1 MTTVLD
7 AIAAARIVA
16 IVRLDRYDRAVEIAQ
31 ALLAGGISAIEFT
44 LTGAG
49 AHDAIGA
56 ARGALGERAQIGVG
70 SVLTPAAAAAAIA
83 AGAQFVVT
91 PALRP
96 DVIVACHDRGAPIL
110 CGAFTPT
117 EALTAHEAGA
127 DMVKIFPARLGGP
140 QYIRDI
146 LAPLPFLRLAP
157 TGGIGPE
164 NARAYLDAG
173 AVAVGIGGNLVS
185 AAAVAEGDWGRITA
199 AARACAEAVTK

>member
-16 IVRLDRYDRAVEIAQ
+16 IVRLERYDRAVELAR

-56 ARGALGERAQIGVG
+56 ARAALGDHVQVGVG
-70 SVLTPAAAAAAIA
+70 SVLTAQAADAAID

-91 PALRP
+91 PTLRLE
-96 DVIVACHDRGAPIL
+96 VIAACGARGVPVL

-140 QYIRDI
+140 QYIRDL
-146 LAPLPFLRLAP
+146 LAPLPFLKLAP

-173 AVAVGIGGNLVS
+173 AAAVGVGGNLVS
-185 AAAVAEGDWGRITA
+185 AAAVAEADWGRIEATA
-199 AARACAEAVTK
+199 RTIVEAIR

>member
-7 AIAAARIVA
+7 ALAAARIVA
-16 IVRLDRYDRAVEIAQ
+16 IVRLERYDRAVEIAR

-56 ARGALGERAQIGVG
+56 ARSALGDRAQIGVG
-70 SVLTPAAAAAAIA
+70 TVLTVDAAEAAID

-91 PALRP
+91 PTLRLE
-96 DVIVACHDRGAPIL
+96 VIATCRARGVPIL

-127 DMVKIFPARLGGP
+127 DMVKIFPARSGGP
-140 QYIRDI
+140 QYIRDL
-146 LAPLPFLRLAP
+146 LAPLPFLKLAP
-157 TGGIGPE
+157 TGGISAE

-185 AAAVAEGDWGRITA
+185 AAAVAEGNWSRIEA
-199 AARACAEAVTK
+199 AARAIVEAIR